1 MHHETWTG
9 AHISMF
15 EWGRENTTQN
25 RYSQYWITCF
35 VGRHRRCCFFCG
47 RRLEW
52 CRQFIV
58 KKHNQ
63 TDCVERWSQT
73 AAREMS
79 VVKKMCEKGDG
90 GEWNMKGH
98 GVGTKV
104 HKTTPSS
111 IFMFCSIYNS
121 WTTSTFSPPNIQRAF
136 FLSRLLTSY
145 VLGVLAPCGR
155 HFW

>member
-15 EWGRENTTQN
+15 EWGRENNTQN

-63 TDCVERWSQT
+63 TDCVERWSQI

-79 VVKKMCEKGDG
+79 VVRKCVKKEMAENGTWKG
-90 GEWNMKGH
+90 
-98 GVGTKV
+98 T
-104 HKTTPSS
+104 
-111 IFMFCSIYNS
+111 
-121 WTTSTFSPPNIQRAF
+121 A
-136 FLSRLLTSY
+136 
-145 VLGVLAPCGR
+145 LAPKYTKPHHHKYSCSAQFTILEQQALFR
-155 HFW
+155 HPTFNVLSSFHVYLPLMF